1 MDFKDKEMFTQIFT
15 EVWKI
20 LTVSLFEISG
30 QKVSLLSLLMACGIF
45 YFSTLLSRWAER
57 GVAKVLAEKKDLDRG
72 VKDSIG
78 TFTRYTVL
86 IIGGFVTLDTVGI
99 SMNSLAAVGAV
110 LMVGIGFGL
119 QNITQNFISGIIIL
133 LERPIK
139 VGDLI
144 KVGSIRGKVTEIG
157 ARSTLVTTRDDIS
170 IIVPNSQFI
179 SEQVVNE
186 SLSGEK
192 IRLAV
197 NVGVAYGTDPR
208 KVEEILM
215 KVAKESTKVLEYP
228 APKVF
233 FKDFGASSLDF
244 SLTVWISDLWVDE
257 GILSD
262 MRFKICDAFRLEEIE
277 IPFQQIDLKIKNFD
291 QTPSHLFKG

>member
-1 MDFKDKEMFTQIFT
+1 MDKDMMVKAFTKF
-15 EVWKI
+15 WNAF
-20 LTVSLFEISG
+20 TVSLFEISG
-30 QKVSLLSLLMACGIF
+30 QKVSLFSLFTAAFIF
-45 YFSTLLSRWAER
+45 YLSTLLSRWAER
-57 GVAKVLAEKKDLDRG
+57 GVGRVLSERKDLDRG
-72 VKDSIG
+72 IKDSIR

-86 IIGGFVTLDTVGI
+86 IIGGFITLDTVGI
-99 SMNSLAAVGAV
+99 SMSSLAAVGAV

-144 KVGSIRGKVTEIG
+144 EVKGVSGKVSEIG

-192 IRLAV
+192 IRLKV
-197 NVGVAYGTDPR
+197 KIGVAYGTDPR
-208 KVEEILM
+208 RVEEILM
-215 KVAKESTKVLEYP
+215 DVANNTEYVLKSP

-233 FKDFGASSLDF
+233 FTDFGSSSLDF
-244 SLTVWISDLWVDE
+244 SLTVWISRLWE
-257 GILSD
+257 YEAILSEI
-262 MRFKICDAFRLEEIE
+262 RFSISDAFKENKLE
-277 IPFQQIDLKIKNFD
+277 IPFQQIDLKIKNYD
-291 QTPSHLFKG
+291 QSPSHTIPS